1 MLHIKHT
8 IQRNNTYYFNF
19 YNPVSNKIIRKTLKT
34 DSAKTAKKLVAI
46 VISKIKGLLRL
57 EMNNYNLTQIIE
69 NIVNNELGLLMTAS
83 EAILRPNSLNSNSKR
98 EEYIATTS
106 KARHNNYHVGQ
117 HGGKEIK
124 INTFPEFVLS
134 DHSRRQQNNGLNA
147 LVEEYDPEFIE
158 HEIEMDLLQLQVNQV
173 KEQLLTGKHAQAENL
188 LRAILISKERL
199 APTTN
204 SNNDVFNQV
213 RSIKKFSKCI
223 EPYIEQL
230 KLKNTRGTER
240 NLEYFNYFLKDKY
253 VGAITRRDLDKI
265 IRLYANTPKSQHA
278 DKAGTKLKYP
288 YRGLNLGKRI
298 DIADSEVE
306 IDKDYL
312 PSKNTIAEA
321 ISHIK
326 LYFEYLRE
334 EEYLEESP
342 VLGMTVTAKKAAQN
356 QGRKRY
362 KFSSAIMSKLIK
374 HLNTCSDI
382 NATVILIMS
391 YTGARNSEIL
401 QLRPQDIK
409 QEPESGIWCFHITEE
424 AGSVKNQVSNR
435 WTPIHSKILGHI
447 LQLKEDCNSGTLF
460 KRTNKDKLIRYFQ
473 DIRKILQIPHLTL
486 DGKLQDLYSLRHTAK
501 SAMVGIDVNLK
512 NAISG
517 HAPEGGVGE
526 TTYSHIDSDDIPKL
540 REVVETIKY

>member
-1 MLHIKHT
+1 
-8 IQRNNTYYFNF
+8 
-19 YNPVSNKIIRKTLKT
+19 VRKTLKT

-46 VISKIKGLLRL
+46 VISKIKGLIRA
-57 EMNNYNLTQIIE
+57 EMNKENLAQIIE
-69 NIVNNELGLLMTAS
+69 NIVNSELGILMTAS
-83 EAILRPNSLNSNSKR
+83 EAILRPNSLTSNSKR
-98 EEYIATTS
+98 EEYIAKTS
-106 KARHNNYHVGQ
+106 TARHNNYHVGQ
-117 HGGKEIK
+117 YGGKEIK
-124 INTFPEFVLS
+124 INTFPEFVLA
-134 DHSRRQQNNGLNA
+134 DHSRRQQNNELIA
-147 LVEEYDPEFIE
+147 LVDEYEPEFIE

-188 LRAILISKERL
+188 IRAILISKARL
-199 APTTN
+199 APTSN
-204 SNNDVFNQV
+204 NNNDVFNQA
-213 RSIKKFSKCI
+213 RNIKRFSECI

-230 KLKNTRGTER
+230 KLKRPRGTER

-278 DKAGTKLKYP
+278 DRVGTKHNYP
-288 YRGLNLGKRI
+288 YKGLDLGKRI

-306 IDKDYL
+306 IDTEYL
-312 PSKNTIAEA
+312 PSKNTIGEA
-321 ISHIK
+321 LSHIK

-334 EEYLEESP
+334 EEYIEESP

-391 YTGARNSEIL
+391 YTGARNAEIL
-401 QLRPQDIK
+401 QLRPQDII
-409 QEPESGIWCFHITEE
+409 QELESGIWCFHITEE

-435 WTPIHSKILGHI
+435 WTPIHSKILDQI
-447 LQLKEDCNSGTLF
+447 LQLKEDCQSGTLF
-460 KRTNKDKLIRYFQ
+460 KRTNKEKLNRYFQ
-473 DIRKILQIPHLTL
+473 DIRKTLKIPHLTP

-526 TTYSHIDSDDIPKL
+526 TTYSHIDIDDIPKL
-540 REVVETIKY
+540 RDVVETIKY